1 MGKTNGAAMSS
12 CISPVN
18 VQLHLPCV
26 FSGFQGCY
34 VMEHAPGMVCDV
46 VVNGMRMLHDILVA
60 LGLAGLQWDEH
71 DKQDC
76 GHMSL
81 LNNMLVVIRQASE
94 SPITRFG
101 HKEATK

>member
-46 VVNGMRMLHDILVA
+46 VAMGLRSYVLVKQH
-60 LGLAGLQWDEH
+60 AGSD
-71 DKQDC
+71 
-76 GHMSL
+76 
-81 LNNMLVVIRQASE
+81 QAG
-94 SPITRFG
+94 F
-101 HKEATK
+101 